1 MTDTPNWGP
10 TLNATKQVP
19 GRGAGNSKIGLR
31 EVQEWQDFQQARTGA
46 DVAVAMGGVD
56 TGDGFDG
63 WGFVTEVVGDI
74 GTGISN
80 AVTGTVNT
88 ISAIVQGF
96 TGMIG
101 NWVFGDVEAAARAVA
116 QQAADT
122 AASVAKLQQLNSANA
137 QGGNSGFVDFS
148 SVADGSSLGSS
159 FTQYYSGSG
168 TDLFGVV
175 GGRGSITPGTNMVGR
190 TCQYV
195 YNTKQTL
202 TDLQRVSAVF
212 STSVGVRFGPFFAPF
227 TVEAV
232 NSLRAR
238 VAESGTYAGVDCV
251 QVLFTH
257 NTLYLGCVVSGVWT
271 QWAAVG
277 HAFRPGAIYTLD
289 AGSLGGDR
297 QYRVQANGATI
308 YLHNEVGTASHKGSG
323 YRATGGGAEWRVG
336 YDGFNYYPA
345 FPSQIAVFYMAD
357 NSTPAMLSSLGR
369 AFRASTTPISF
380 PTLATNYTL
389 PASFF
394 DTFDY
399 ATNDLTWDGTAGT
412 WTVNRRAN
420 YIISAELIATNT
432 TMSGLPQLYVNGN
445 LVARGNSGGSS
456 TVIVVTPL
464 NPGDTLLLTYFTTTA
479 SVQLMGATAG
489 YQCYFQVARITPDNL
504 EDISA

>member
-277 HAFRPGAIYTLD
+277 HAFRPGAIYSLD

-345 FPSQIAVFYMAD
+345 FPSQVAAFYMAD
-357 NSTPAMLSSLGR
+357 NTTPTLLSSLGR
-369 AFRASTTPISF
+369 AFRTSATTVSF
-380 PTLATNYTL
+380 PTVNTYYNL
-389 PASFF
+389 PAGFF
-394 DTFDY
+394 DTLDY
-399 ATNDLTWDGTAGT
+399 STPDMVWDGTAGS
-412 WTVNRRAN
+412 WTVTRRAN
-420 YIISAELIATNT
+420 YIVSVMLATNNT
-432 TMSGLPQLYVNGN
+432 AMSGVPNLMVNGAS
-445 LVARGNSGGSS
+445 VARGNTGILS
-456 TVIVVTPL
+456 TLIYVSPM
-464 NPGDTLLLTYFTTTA
+464 NPGDVLTLRYQTATA
-479 SVQLMGATAG
+479 SVQLWGSVDGSST
-489 YQCYFQVARITPDNL
+489 YFQIARITPDNL